1 MQKSEDL
8 KPPSERIV
16 MNIRR
21 AIRKQYSAEEKI
33 RSLARSAR
41 PDSVRLTKGSILAD
55 STKPEK
61 SNESETSG
69 PLAEVRPF

>member
-33 RSLARSAR
+33 PSQTDPRGH
-41 PDSVRLTKGSILAD
+41 SVRLTKGFELGRLDKAGKIELRRD
-55 STKPEK
+55 
-61 SNESETSG
+61 
-69 PLAEVRPF
+69 VRAV